1 MIRATDI
8 QDRYDNR
15 HGEWLRVWSI
25 DDATGH
31 ALCAV
36 DASLV
41 ADLTAQEISEQ
52 EAANATVR
60 ASIEAVE
67 AYEAALKLSA
77 QEEPPATV
85 TEYDEQGTPSEV
97 TNPDH
102 TAWVAA
108 GVTVANVGADVLTLA
123 QKRAGTWVDPEA
135 EEGYM

>member
-8 QDRYDNR
+8 QDLYDNR

-25 DDATGH
+25 DSETGH

-41 ADLTAQEISEQ
+41 ADLTAQEVTDQ
-52 EAANATVR
+52 EALNAAVK
-60 ASIEAVE
+60 ASIQAVE

-85 TEYDEQGTPSEV
+85 TEYDEQGNPSEV

-108 GVTVANVGADVLTLA
+108 GQTVAGVSAETLTLA
-123 QKRAGTWVDPEA
+123 QKRAGTWVDPDA
-135 EEGYM
+135 SV